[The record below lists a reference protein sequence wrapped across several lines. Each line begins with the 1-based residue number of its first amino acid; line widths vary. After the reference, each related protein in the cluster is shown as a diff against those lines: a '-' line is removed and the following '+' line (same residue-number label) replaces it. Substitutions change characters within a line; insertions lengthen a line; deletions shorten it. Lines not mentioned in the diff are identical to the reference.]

1 MRIDSHQHFW
11 HYTPGEFDW
20 ISADMEVLK
29 RDYYPSD
36 LQPLLEAAGVEGT
49 ICVQAR
55 QCVTETEWLLEWAE
69 KFPFIRGVVGWVPLC
84 SPRLREQLEVFGNKS
99 KLRGV
104 RHVLQAESDDR
115 FMMRNDFVHGI
126 RLLTQFELTYDLLI
140 FPSHLSLAYEL
151 AKRFPEQRFVIDHIA
166 SPSFMENRFEEWA
179 KGMKQIAGCDNV
191 FCKLSGFV
199 TEVNRRDWQ
208 TFDFTPYH
216 DAVLESFGTKRIL
229 MGSDWP
235 VCTLV
240 TDYVDVVRFIGN
252 YIQRLSHH
260 EQADVWGNNAKEFYG
275 V

>member
-1 MRIDSHQHFW
+1 
-11 HYTPGEFDW
+11 
-20 ISADMEVLK
+20 
-29 RDYYPSD
+29 
-36 LQPLLEAAGVEGT
+36 
-49 ICVQAR
+49 
-55 QCVTETEWLLEWAE
+55 
-69 KFPFIRGVVGWVPLC
+69 
-84 SPRLREQLEVFGNKS
+84 
-99 KLRGV
+99 
-104 RHVLQAESDDR
+104 
-115 FMMRNDFVHGI
+115 
-126 RLLTQFELTYDLLI
+126 
-140 FPSHLSLAYEL
+140 
-151 AKRFPEQRFVIDHIA
+151 
-166 SPSFMENRFEEWA
+166 
-179 KGMKQIAGCDNV
+179 MKQIADCDNV

-216 DAVLESFGTKRIL
+216 DVVLESFGTKRIL